1 MFHVIANGV
10 QKVGHDHKALIKEF
24 ARTNYDGICSY
35 ATDQNNVLSSSLTAF
50 KYKGATDPTPVR
62 VRQWQLEYVP
72 SDELAATTTTA
83 PPATLA
89 N

>member
-1 MFHVIANGV
+1 V

-35 ATDQNNVLSSSLTAF
+35 ATDRNNVLSSSLTAF